1 MLKEL
6 DHVAIAVPD
15 TNAALRVWRDVV
27 GLQVLYSEVVNE
39 GTVRL
44 THLDMGSTQL
54 QLVEPLSAD
63 HPLHAWL
70 NQRGP
75 GLHHICFKVD
85 DVAKAH
91 EQAPAH
97 GLQPAHAIHQ
107 GTQGKRA
114 MFFDPAS
121 THGVQVEVTGR

>member
-15 TNAALRVWRDVV
+15 TEAALRVWRDVV
-27 GLQVLYSEVVNE
+27 GLKVLYREVVNE

-54 QLVEPLSAD
+54 QLVEPLTAD

-70 NQRGP
+70 DQRGP

-85 DVAKAH
+85 DVAQAR
-91 EQAPAH
+91 EQASAQGLEPA
-97 GLQPAHAIHQ
+97 AAIHQ
-107 GTQGKRA
+107 GTQGRRA

-121 THGVQVEVTGR
+121 TDGEPVEITGQ